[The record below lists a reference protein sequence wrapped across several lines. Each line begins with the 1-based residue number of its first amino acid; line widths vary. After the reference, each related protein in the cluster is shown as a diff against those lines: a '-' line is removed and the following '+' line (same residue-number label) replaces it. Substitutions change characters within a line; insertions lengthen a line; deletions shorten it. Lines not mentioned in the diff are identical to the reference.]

1 MDTALVTF
9 MVQTLSSTHSVHLI
23 GSWDNF
29 TKRYYMERDPRKARG
44 QWRGCHRFK
53 DITCD
58 GDGFCGPKRTG
69 GLKMGSRYY
78 YYYELDGSVEHYNEK
93 MPYTTSCP
101 YLPGQPV
108 NYLWVPLEI
117 PRLRKRSASMSSVRS
132 EDLKTIDPTDKY
144 VDLRIQPVSSTIP
157 RSYTSTSVLL
167 DQRLDRIEPSQPGIT
182 PRLSFYSRSV
192 KSAHA
197 NVHDKQRV
205 TMTAR
210 KKKLF
215 SDNDSSISNAPNESK
230 FKFNTLLRENSLHYS
245 LKNLTSLS
253 SSSRAVPEST
263 CAPCSTLK
271 ENKYKSS
278 GLGRILPRKLST
290 RQRIS
295 SPRSLLSSN
304 LRSSLRSSPS
314 SAASN
319 SSKPDSPV
327 SFKSRSSRRLIP
339 ENDVSFGASYINFDS
354 LHYLSDTPTNEDT
367 LSDSSVF
374 SLVQS
379 EKLAKDPN
387 NYWLPDVNFGPDSL
401 LSKNILWTINYPVD
415 GIRYDIV
422 KVSDQDRV
430 DLDCISTFDSL
441 RTEMGYLS
449 DMIFT
454 Q

>member
-58 GDGFCGPKRTG
+58 GESFCGPKRTG

-78 YYYELDGSVEHYNEK
+78 YYYELDGSVEYYNEK

-144 VDLRIQPVSSTIP
+144 IELRIQPVSSTIP
-157 RSYTSTSVLL
+157 RSNTSTSVLL
-167 DQRLDRIEPSQPGIT
+167 DQKLDRTRSPQ
-182 PRLSFYSRSV
+182 PRLSPRLSLYSRTV
-192 KSAHA
+192 KSADA
-197 NVHDKQRV
+197 KFHDKKRV
-205 TMTAR
+205 PITSR
-210 KKKLF
+210 KKKFF
-215 SDNDSSISNAPNESK
+215 SINDSSVSDTPNESK

-245 LKNLTSLS
+245 LKNYNSLS
-253 SSSRAVPEST
+253 STSRAVQEST
-263 CAPCSTLK
+263 CPSRSTLK
-271 ENKYKSS
+271 ENKDKSS
-278 GLGRILPRKLST
+278 GLGRIIPRKLST
-290 RQRIS
+290 RQRLS
-295 SPRSLLSSN
+295 TPHSLLSSD
-304 LRSSLRSSPS
+304 LRTSLRSSPS
-314 SAASN
+314 SVASN
-319 SSKPDSPV
+319 STEPDSPM
-327 SFKSRSSRRLIP
+327 SFKSRSPRKFIP
-339 ENDVSFGASYINFDS
+339 ENDVAFSASYVNFDS
-354 LHYLSDTPTNEDT
+354 LNYLSGTQTNGET
-367 LSDSSVF
+367 LPDSSVF

-379 EKLAKDPN
+379 EKSAKDSN
-387 NYWLPDVNFGPDSL
+387 SYWLPDVNLGPDSI
-401 LSKNILWTINYPVD
+401 LSKNISWTINYPVD
-415 GIRYDIV
+415 GIGFDIV
-422 KVSDQDRV
+422 NVSDQDRV
-430 DLDCISTFDSL
+430 DLDCFSTFDSL

-449 DMIFT
+449 DLIFI